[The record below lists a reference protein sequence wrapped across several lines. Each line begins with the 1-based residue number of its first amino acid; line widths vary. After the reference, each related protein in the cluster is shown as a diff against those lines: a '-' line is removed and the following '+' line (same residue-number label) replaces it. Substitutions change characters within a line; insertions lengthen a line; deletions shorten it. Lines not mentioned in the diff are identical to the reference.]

1 MLTTDQKGSVA
12 ELAIVWAAARRGVGV
27 FRPLTDGE
35 RYDLIFDLRPGLI
48 RVQCKWA
55 VLRGD
60 VVIVRSYSSRRTSDG
75 LKRMFYDPGDVDAIA
90 AYCAELDRCFFVP
103 MSCLRGHSGI
113 QLRVK
118 PTANNQR
125 LGVSWAADF
134 DFERL
139 DWAAL
144 GAVAQLGER
153 RHGMPKVTG
162 SIPVGSIAPAAS
174 A

>member
-1 MLTTDQKGSVA
+1 MTTDQKGSIA
-12 ELAIVWAAARRGVGV
+12 ELAIVWAAVRRGIGV

-35 RYDLIFDLRPGLI
+35 RCDLIFDTRPGLV

-55 VLRGD
+55 VRRGD
-60 VVIVRSYSSRRTSDG
+60 VVIVRAYSCRRTSDG
-75 LKRMFYDPGDVDAIA
+75 LRRTFYGAEEVDAIA
-90 AYCAELDRCFFVP
+90 AYCAELDRCYFVP
-103 MSCLRGHSGI
+103 LARLRGHSGI
-113 QLRVK
+113 QLRLT
-118 PTANNQR
+118 PTANSQQ
-125 LGVSWAADF
+125 LGVNWADDF

-162 SIPVGSIAPAAS
+162 SIPVGSIHPLRPP
-174 A
+174 